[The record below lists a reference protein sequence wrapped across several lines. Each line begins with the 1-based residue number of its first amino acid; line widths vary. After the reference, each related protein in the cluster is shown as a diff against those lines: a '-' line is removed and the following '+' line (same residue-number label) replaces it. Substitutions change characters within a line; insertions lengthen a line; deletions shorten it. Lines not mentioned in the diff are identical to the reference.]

1 MPRSLDGAGQRFKCV
16 IVRPIVIR
24 FCRFCQCISVHCE
37 FFVKLLKEQ
46 QFVALQQHQIDI
58 ANAAS
63 AGRYGSLAMGRVQII
78 ALIGAFGSRWLTAYC
93 EQLTYLADLYRRL
106 TIRVKYPRRN

>member
-46 QFVALQQHQIDI
+46 QAVALLQHQIDI

-63 AGRYGSLAMGRVQII
+63 VGRYGSLAMGRVQII

>member
-1 MPRSLDGAGQRFKCV
+1 
-16 IVRPIVIR
+16 
-24 FCRFCQCISVHCE
+24 
-37 FFVKLLKEQ
+37 
-46 QFVALQQHQIDI
+46 
-58 ANAAS
+58 
-63 AGRYGSLAMGRVQII
+63 MGRVQII